1 MGALDS
7 TKLNIFQTLDF
18 HRELNRQQV
27 MANSERER
35 AEIIKK
41 RKQWLRENKKFLL
54 KKPPVRQK

>member
-41 RKQWLRENKKFLL
+41 RKQ
-54 KKPPVRQK
+54 